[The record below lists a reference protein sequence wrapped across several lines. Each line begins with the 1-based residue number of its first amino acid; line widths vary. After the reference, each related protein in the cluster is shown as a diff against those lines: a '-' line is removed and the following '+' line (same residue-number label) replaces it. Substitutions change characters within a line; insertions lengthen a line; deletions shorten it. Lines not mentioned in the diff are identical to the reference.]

1 MLLTRLNGLLV
12 SISAASIDDRQQA
25 FACQQTAR
33 QELLPRE
40 LPGTAGG
47 TFLPPLRNPAS
58 YVYVD
63 LSQQR
68 LVEVHHQTVTGVL
81 RVSTGGGYRYTSSD
95 GVTRSAVTP
104 VGPFVIYRKAPGWHR
119 SYLGSMYYPSYFS
132 GGYAIHGAASVPATP
147 VSHGCIRIPMAAAI
161 GFYQRNPVG
170 TPVFVV
176 R

>member
-1 MLLTRLNGLLV
+1 MRAKLIPLVVLPLLAVQAPPAG
-12 SISAASIDDRQQA
+12 AARI
-25 FACQQTAR
+25 
-33 QELLPRE
+33 
-40 LPGTAGG
+40 G
-47 TFLPPLRNPAS
+47 PPLRSPAS

-68 LVEVHHQTVTGVL
+68 LVEVHHQTVTAML
-81 RVSTGGGYRYTSSD
+81 HVSTGGGYRYTSSD

-104 VGPFVIYRKAPGWHR
+104 VGRFVIYRKAPGWHR